1 MKPLLNKIIRLARIR
16 LLTVVAAGAA
26 LRNTTGLLILL
37 VVAALLKRT
46 LGLAIPGVWPLP
58 VIFLFAVAAAVETFV
73 RAPGRTA
80 AALALDRAMVTREL
94 FTTAI
99 EMESVHGDIP
109 DEIKV
114 RAAAAAR
121 NCDVRT
127 SVRFSVSPVLAIA
140 PLVLAAVFLTI
151 SGQSAEPH
159 PAQQINQGDPGGNAK
174 QAIDKARTRLETVR
188 AVTKAAAELE
198 ALGIPGLKDAV
209 VRGDTKAA
217 SEIASKAAKD
227 SGIDRAAIADIM
239 NRLRKMA
246 PDRGL
251 RDRLAH
257 SGVGDLGDLA
267 GILAEYTAGADV
279 SALVASL
286 EALEAAAA
294 AASVSGTGQPTG
306 TGDEALPP
314 DEIASGTSPIVDL
327 DSVLPRYRALVKR
340 YFTP

>member
-1 MKPLLNKIIRLARIR
+1 MVIDKIIRLARIR

-37 VVAALLKRT
+37 VVVALLKRIF
-46 LGLAIPGVWPLP
+46 GLAIPGVWTLP
-58 VIFLFAVAAAVETFV
+58 AISLFTIAAAVETFV
-73 RAPGRTA
+73 RAPGHTA
-80 AALALDRAMVTREL
+80 AALALDRAMVTHEL

-99 EMESVHGDIP
+99 EMESARGDIP
-109 DEIKV
+109 DEIKT

-121 NCDVRT
+121 NCDVRA
-127 SVRFSVSPVLAIA
+127 SVRFSVSPVLAVA

-151 SGQSAEPH
+151 PGQSADP
-159 PAQQINQGDPGGNAK
+159 PLVQQPNQVDPSGNTK
-174 QAIDKARTRLETVR
+174 QAIDEARARLETVR

-198 ALGIPGLKDAV
+198 ALGISGLKDAV

-217 SEIASKAAKD
+217 SEAGSKAKD
-227 SGIDRAAIADIM
+227 GGIDSAAITDIVD
-239 NRLRKMA
+239 RLRKLA
-246 PDRGL
+246 LDRGL

-257 SGVGDLGDLA
+257 SGVEDLGDLA

-279 SALVASL
+279 SALVA
-286 EALEAAAA
+286 ALDTLRAAAA

-306 TGDEALPP
+306 TGDTSLPP
-314 DEIASGTSPIVDL
+314 VEIASGTSPIVNL
-327 DSVLPRYRALVKR
+327 DSVPPRYRDLVKR